1 LAGLL
6 WVMGRLLG
14 RVTRSSQEPTRLVLA
29 QRELRQILAEGH
41 EAGILHPA
49 QQSLAHGI
57 LAVARKPV
65 RQFLALPGPTVQA
78 RADMGK
84 EAVLRLAER
93 NHAAVIPVADGSG
106 RLVGY
111 VRVIDLR
118 LHEGN
123 DLAPIRPLPEIRD
136 DSSHLAAL
144 MRLESSGDSLAQ
156 VVNGRGETIGI
167 VTLERLR
174 EPLF

>member
-1 LAGLL
+1 ML
-6 WVMGRLLG
+6 
-14 RVTRSSQEPTRLVLA
+14 
-29 QRELRQILAEGH
+29 
-41 EAGILHPA
+41 
-49 QQSLAHGI
+49 
-57 LAVARKPV
+57 
-65 RQFLALPGPTVQA
+65 
-78 RADMGK
+78 
-84 EAVLRLAER
+84 
-93 NHAAVIPVADGSG
+93 PVADGSD